1 MNPVCCPVSAIPV
14 VNLSEASLAPLAP
27 KQTITI
33 DWSTCLVSSGATRL
47 PIVVGSTQPRNQ
59 CFSFQQFP
67 DTQQISELILGRQ

>member
-33 DWSTCLVSSGATRL
+33 DWSTCLVSSRSMSAIGYYGFENRRPGEVRIPLVAR
-47 PIVVGSTQPRNQ
+47 
-59 CFSFQQFP
+59 
-67 DTQQISELILGRQ
+67 ILWPQ